1 MNADT
6 CLNLILPAGLEEA
19 VADLL
24 LAYPE
29 MPVSFATFPVQAHG
43 AEVALLAPS
52 EHVSGHA
59 HRVQMQLVLNRS
71 DAETVLAYLRTAL
84 PNPAVFYWVSPVL
97 ASGRLG

>member
-1 MNADT
+1 MNADS

-29 MPVSFATFPVQAHG
+29 ITVSFASFPVEAHG
-43 AEVALLAPS
+43 ADVPLLAPS

-59 HRVQMQLVLNRS
+59 HRVQMQLVLSEN
-71 DAETVLAYLRTAL
+71 DVHTVLAYLKQAL
-84 PNPAVFYWVSPVL
+84 PNPSVFYWITPVL
-97 ASGRLG
+97 SSGRLG

>member
-6 CLNLILPAGLEEA
+6 CLNLILPIGLEEA

-29 MPVSFATFPVQAHG
+29 ITVSFASFPVEAHG
-43 AEVALLAPS
+43 AEVPLLAPS

-59 HRVQMQLVLNRS
+59 HRVQMQLVLARS
-71 DAETVLAYLRTAL
+71 DAETVLAYLRAAL
-84 PNPAVFYWVSPVL
+84 PNPSVFYWVTPVL
-97 ASGRLG
+97 SSGRLG